1 MPTRARAQRQIR
13 DVHDE
18 SAESIAAAM
27 DAALHRQLQSDV
39 SYSYGFSYS
48 YYYELSSESVTA
60 TDAPTAKPTA
70 KPTAEPTAKPTPTP
84 TTRLPPPSRPLL
96 PSLPPP
102 PGLGNPWKTFPSAP
116 GPQASRLDSFK
127 CLGKFYLVGSE
138 TLNRTP
144 RL

>member
-60 TDAPTAKPTA
+60 TDAPTAKARERAPGG
-70 KPTAEPTAKPTPTP
+70 
-84 TTRLPPPSRPLL
+84 
-96 PSLPPP
+96 SLPPLAIRSALVHERRAIASPRYCHALVRAHQP
-102 PGLGNPWKTFPSAP
+102 PRAVVVERRAPFAVERRVLLG
-116 GPQASRLDSFK
+116 SRRADD
-127 CLGKFYLVGSE
+127 
-138 TLNRTP
+138 
-144 RL
+144 